1 MKISHVKGS
10 IQTNFIEV
18 RHYENSIVN
27 ISKDNKP
34 TNSDFCIG
42 LWRVKAINKVDNV
55 YQMLADEI

>member
-1 MKISHVKGS
+1 MRISHVKGA

-18 RHYENSIVN
+18 RQYENSIVN

-34 TNSDFCIG
+34 ANSDFCIG
-42 LWRVKAINKVDNV
+42 LWRVKAIKKVDNV